1 MHKIMMQTSAIWIIF
16 PYFYNLPLRIR
27 VDLFNN
33 FAPVILEERS
43 VEKFAKAH
51 FFIEVTI
58 ARKLYC

>member
-1 MHKIMMQTSAIWIIF
+1 MIDGFIL

-51 FFIEVTI
+51 FFFEVTI
-58 ARKLYC
+58 TRKLYC